1 MRVVQE
7 TTEMSPN
14 FQSSARPEELMYV
27 ADTPERDP
35 KATTLLKKPEG
46 V

>member
-1 MRVVQE
+1 
-7 TTEMSPN
+7 MSPN